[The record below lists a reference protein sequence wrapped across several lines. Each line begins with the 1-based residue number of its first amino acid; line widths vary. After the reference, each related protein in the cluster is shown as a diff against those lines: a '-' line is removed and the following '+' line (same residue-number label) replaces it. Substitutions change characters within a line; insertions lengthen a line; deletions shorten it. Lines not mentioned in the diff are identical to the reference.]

1 MVSEFCRACG
11 GRGRGIRWQ
20 RGACLTIAMAP
31 IIKQYSPNE
40 LVAVA
45 TSAPRRTRARGA
57 ARLEKALDATRTPH
71 PAHASHN
78 AQITPLA
85 CENQQHTHVHRGTGT
100 THQPHSPLHPPPLSA
115 RAAALRLGP
124 RLPREPDGLFAFISC
139 SLLCSVSPAHPQGQ
153 LLSPCQDAS
162 RAPPLAAA
170 DAGLLR
176 ASCRAGLGEE
186 GREGAKLLEP
196 PRRDARPRLCRPR
209 GHRSVQASGQVPA
222 PFSRL
227 PLKFFSPGSGRCIL
241 PLQRIRAAWLSPE
254 VGDISQDSPLHG
266 PSDTSTAD
274 DPRPSL
280 PSP

>member
-45 TSAPRRTRARGA
+45 TSAPRRTRAQGA

-100 THQPHSPLHPPPLSA
+100 THQPHSPLRPPPLSA

-124 RLPREPDGLFAFISC
+124 CLPREPDGLFAFISC

-209 GHRSVQASGQVPA
+209 GHRSIQASGQVPA

-241 PLQRIRAAWLSPE
+241 PLQRTRAQPRGGGHQPGQPSAWP
-254 VGDISQDSPLHG
+254 Q
-266 PSDTSTAD
+266 
-274 DPRPSL
+274 
-280 PSP
+280 

>member
-1 MVSEFCRACG
+1 M
-11 GRGRGIRWQ
+11 Q
-20 RGACLTIAMAP
+20 R
-31 IIKQYSPNE
+31 
-40 LVAVA
+40 
-45 TSAPRRTRARGA
+45 APRTQRTLLTRSSHKSP
-57 ARLEKALDATRTPH
+57 LLHVETSSTRT
-71 PAHASHN
+71 S
-78 AQITPLA
+78 
-85 CENQQHTHVHRGTGT
+85 TG
-100 THQPHSPLHPPPLSA
+100 A
-115 RAAALRLGP
+115 RAPLTSPTAPCVPLLSPHARQRSAWAP
-124 RLPREPDGLFAFISC
+124 VSPESPTGLFAFISC

-209 GHRSVQASGQVPA
+209 GHRSIQASGQVPA

-241 PLQRIRAAWLSPE
+241 PLQRTRAQPRGGGHQPGQPSAWP
-254 VGDISQDSPLHG
+254 Q
-266 PSDTSTAD
+266 
-274 DPRPSL
+274 
-280 PSP
+280 

>member
-57 ARLEKALDATRTPH
+57 ARLEKALDATHITH
-71 PAHASHN
+71 PAHASHMRH

-85 CENQQHTHVHRGTGT
+85 RENEQHKHVHRGTGT
-100 THQPHSPLHPPPLSA
+100 THQPHIPLRPPPLSA

-186 GREGAKLLEP
+186 GREGAKLAAGASPQGCQARAVPASWP
-196 PRRDARPRLCRPR
+196 PQRPGERAGSCSFQQAPTQVFLSRLGQMHPAPAKDAGCLAQPR
-209 GHRSVQASGQVPA
+209 GGGHQPGQ
-222 PFSRL
+222 
-227 PLKFFSPGSGRCIL
+227 
-241 PLQRIRAAWLSPE
+241 
-254 VGDISQDSPLHG
+254 
-266 PSDTSTAD
+266 PSSW
-274 DPRPSL
+274 PQ
-280 PSP
+280 